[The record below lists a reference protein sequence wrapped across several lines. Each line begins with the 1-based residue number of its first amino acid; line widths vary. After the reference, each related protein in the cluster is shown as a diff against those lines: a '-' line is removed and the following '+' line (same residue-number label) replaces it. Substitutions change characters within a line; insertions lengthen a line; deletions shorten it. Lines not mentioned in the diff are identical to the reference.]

1 VKNLLLIISLGFVCF
16 TFVSCDKNLEA
27 VKIYLGQT
35 LKDPNSVVIYSKQ
48 VVFDNSGVTILKVDY
63 GAKNGYGGMVRSTYY
78 FKIIDEVVYDS
89 TEETIYLNDEMNK
102 QDEAAKK
109 HKERQENWEKRNESP
124 VDYVKRP

>member
-1 VKNLLLIISLGFVCF
+1 
-16 TFVSCDKNLEA
+16 
-27 VKIYLGQT
+27 
-35 LKDPNSVVIYSKQ
+35 
-48 VVFDNSGVTILKVDY
+48 
-63 GAKNGYGGMVRSTYY
+63 MVRSTYY